1 MSEVEFLCVRCA
13 RHMKTCCQTR
23 EIYVTLGDV
32 ERISGHLG
40 RDDFWHF
47 QVATDPRYLEQDDD
61 PVWRDHV
68 IREDNSRRVL
78 KQRPDGDCSQLGPQG
93 CTLPLEVRPLVCRIY
108 PYDYDAGGFHDDLSE
123 GCPLELLRPGQ
134 GLIEELGMNMEDARR
149 WHKQLYEEILLEKP
163 SPPAS
168 HEEDDEFTPDHE

>member
-1 MSEVEFLCVRCA
+1 MSNEEFLCVRCA
-13 RHMKTCCQTR
+13 RHMKTCCQTC
-23 EIYVTLGDV
+23 EVYVTLGDV
-32 ERISGHLG
+32 ERISDYLD

-68 IREDNSRRVL
+68 IRADNSRRVL
-78 KQRPDGDCSQLGPQG
+78 KRQPDGDCSQLGPQG
-93 CTLPLEVRPLVCRIY
+93 CTLPLEVRPLICRLY
-108 PYDYDAGGFHDDLSE
+108 PYLYDASGIHDDLSQ

-134 GLIEELGMNMEDARR
+134 GLIEALGMKLEDAHR

-163 SPPAS
+163 STPV
-168 HEEDDEFTPDHE
+168 PDHEGDDLTG